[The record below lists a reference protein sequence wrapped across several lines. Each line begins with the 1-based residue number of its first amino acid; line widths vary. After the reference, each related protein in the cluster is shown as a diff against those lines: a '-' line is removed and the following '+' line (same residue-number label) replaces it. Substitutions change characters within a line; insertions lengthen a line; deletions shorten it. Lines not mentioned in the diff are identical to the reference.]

1 MLKVHFA
8 SLSLG
13 ASVDQQT
20 GNMSVFELVE
30 EVRTPQLPIQIQQ
43 LVISLSLEKSE
54 PRAFDGRML
63 IHFLTPDGKQQ
74 MIGNGEMQVPADQ
87 KRMRAVFRYP
97 AFPVMAY
104 GNHRFVLS
112 WIDQANQKV
121 AESILDF
128 EVIQVQ
134 QPTQEVAPGANPN
147 SMQH

>member
-43 LVISLSLEKSE
+43 LVISLSLEKTE
-54 PRAFDGRML
+54 PRAFDGKMM

-74 MIGNGEMQVPADQ
+74 MIGNGDMQVPAEQ

-97 AFPVMAY
+97 GFPVMAY

-112 WIDQANQKV
+112 WLDKSNSKV
-121 AESILDF
+121 AEAILDF

-134 QPTQEVAPGANPN
+134 QAEQNVGPNMTPTGL
-147 SMQH
+147 QH